1 MIPEVFSKQ
10 ITVPSS
16 VIDARGHVNNLVYL
30 EWCLE
35 IAEAH
40 WETKASSELKKNYAW
55 YVLHH
60 SIDYKASVFLGE
72 ELKVETWIADY
83 SGAKCERFYKI
94 IRIKDQ
100 KTIIEAKTNW
110 CLVNANTLRPSKIT
124 EEISNLFV

>member
-10 ITVPSS
+10 ITVSS
-16 VIDARGHVNNLVYL
+16 TAIDVRGHVNNLVYL

-40 WETKASSELKKNYAW
+40 WKAKASSELKKNYAW

-60 SIDYKASVFLGE
+60 SIDYKASVFEGE
-72 ELKVETWIADY
+72 KLKVETWIANY
-83 SGAKCERFYKI
+83 SGAKCERLYRI
-94 IRIKDQ
+94 IRLKDQ
-100 KTIIEAKTNW
+100 KIIIEAKTDW
-110 CLVNANTLRPSKIT
+110 CLVNAKSLRPSKIT

>member
-1 MIPEVFSKQ
+1 LIPEVFSKQ
-10 ITVPSS
+10 ITVLSS
-16 VIDARGHVNNLVYL
+16 AIDARGHVNNLIYL

-40 WETKASSELKKNYAW
+40 WEAKANSELKENYAW

-60 SIDYKASVFLGE
+60 SIDYKASVFEGE
-72 ELKVETWIADY
+72 KLKVETWIADY
-83 SGAKCERFYKI
+83 RGAKCERLYKI
-94 IRIKDQ
+94 VRIKDQ
-100 KTIIEAKTNW
+100 KIIIEAKTDW

>member
-10 ITVPSS
+10 ITVLSS
-16 VIDARGHVNNLVYL
+16 AIDARGHVNNLIYL

-40 WETKASSELKKNYAW
+40 WEAKANSELKENYAW

-60 SIDYKASVFLGE
+60 SIDYKASVFEGE
-72 ELKVETWIADY
+72 KLKVETWIADY
-83 SGAKCERFYKI
+83 RGAKCERLYKI
-94 IRIKDQ
+94 VRIKDQ
-100 KTIIEAKTNW
+100 KIIIEAKTDW